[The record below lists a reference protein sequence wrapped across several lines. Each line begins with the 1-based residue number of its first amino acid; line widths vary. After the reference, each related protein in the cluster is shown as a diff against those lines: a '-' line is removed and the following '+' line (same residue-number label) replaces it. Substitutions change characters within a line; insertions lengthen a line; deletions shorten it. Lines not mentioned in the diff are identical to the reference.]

1 MKRINIRESLIQM
14 DRDTSCKYDL
24 TTMYESVSLTEDKKK
39 ELVKYIDAYDIDAT
53 NKFLGNEVS
62 SQGLTEF
69 YDDDFSD
76 DLSYYYS
83 EEDIIDALNDV
94 WEEIASKS
102 VSDSDGFMTDYT
114 MYRNINTGEYVF
126 VFGDK
131 DIYRPEDGYFDHVEE
146 DVSAAEEWFNSYQ
159 GLIEGDDMW
168 EKLQSLEDGVDFKSA
183 NDDTEDKVIDES
195 VNFNLEEI
203 KAVVGGKVSDY
214 LHNELG
220 YGNDF
225 INDYVFVEV
234 TPSDNDR
241 VKVEVRA
248 ELGYEELSNLGEVLN
263 NIISTYDSNAYF
275 EPETTGILVAYI
287 GNEDDKGEIDYDTVN
302 RVSDKLNAT
311 KSFDELKQVYE
322 TEIVPNRDNWSR
334 STLDVIY
341 TVVDELIDTYKN
353 NESIDENLCES
364 SNVQFGVHQFST
376 NSIIFRGTEE
386 ECGKYIDKHKELWD
400 DAEVYMMTPDDPHY
414 KRTDESLNE
423 SILNPN
429 RLFQW
434 AVGILFDMD
443 RFVMDVYDNES
454 WLTYG
459 VGDGEFE
466 ETTTQEAKDNYT
478 EHDWLVT
485 DIDTNEFSVEDFT
498 DFLNAFKSA
507 TSNKSDYDQVERQ
520 NIISE
525 AEDLL
530 DTVKMSNKQSVNESK
545 SIKENVEYK
554 LKSDYYY
561 DNYENLENCD
571 FDEIIEIFNNEG
583 WIDCSGNMTIPA
595 GTVLTWVGN
604 DHYYDFYEVETSG
617 GVKRIPILNQ
627 DNGGDSMA
635 DLCESF
641 KPEYWYFTK
650 HGVQPGS
657 IPKGANVLTIQ
668 DVENGTYVKLD
679 RVLTTKELNDYEII
693 EKRPEGL
700 DESKSIKESGI
711 SEVEP
716 VVKFKGKSSHTFTPD
731 KKWEVDFDEEGNVL
745 ARTRQGKPYYFSGH
759 INDKTNEFGH
769 TDEDAII
776 QAARE
781 QHKLKFGKLTSRKN
795 ESKSIKEAANP
806 QNADLNMKIA
816 KTLATKL
823 TKEPKYRADLEAA
836 GFELYDSDWS
846 TYKNWAVKG
855 PNGKSVVLSKGYDNK
870 PRIYNSA
877 HSLATKDAINV
888 FDFVNYLTMDFT
900 DRYDYRAH
908 GGIGRTNS
916 DVMVRNRDGSA
927 VDANFLPKTKT
938 QQYYDLQKSVKSAKF
953 DVDYY
958 SDKIDSIHK
967 QIAQLQKDADKYLDD
982 KSMSKDKLMTKL
994 SEIDTLLKSMGVRS
1008 AEESLKMR
1016 IKESNDSAENLSD
1029 KVKSVL
1035 DKKSQLKGLLNVTS
1049 TGETSTDI
1057 DLTVEHPWDGQ
1068 WSISTM
1074 KDIIESTL
1082 KELGVSYEL
1091 DVIDSPNGKWTTY
1104 RYSVSSGLKES
1115 IKESLRPSVLK
1126 ELNVQDA
1133 SVKDFENLSETDYV
1147 VTRYYFHQYAGGVNG
1162 SNRDYSVFFG
1172 FKDRREALDFR
1183 NNHIE
1188 FFKSFVK
1195 RGKDTPYGEIGATSV
1210 KTQVVRKGQV
1220 KEPYG
1225 CYPNYFKVISTQ
1237 VQTDEP
1243 LKEDYSDEVVT
1254 LSRYLDVEVPDIC
1267 SGVLDLIEHLP
1278 SHKISYA
1285 AKICRDFYANMES
1298 IIKGYVM
1305 TGNNFDESLQKDE
1318 TSNECVDDLYEDV
1331 NNIEDIVTKFQPS
1344 DTPQIMYS
1352 VEVDNDVIKLCAEAD
1367 DIDYENTD
1375 DNEREELDMAVI
1387 SNIEKWASNILN
1399 NIDGYESDDLDGD
1412 WFSGMSLFNDET
1424 EPGTYNGFT
1433 FTIYKDE
1440 PIVNEGTDIT
1450 EDFYPNEGGTPE
1462 YAQYKYDT
1470 EHKEPRTFPLDKFGT
1485 EEDID
1490 DLRNNTDYYV
1500 NRYDI
1505 KLSFT
1510 DSTFTV
1516 SGPDSDRFIRD
1527 YKLDECISENSSN
1540 DDVGCE

>member
-76 DLSYYYS
+76 
-83 EEDIIDALNDV
+83 
-94 WEEIASKS
+94 EEIASIMGGDTKDATNDTYTFISSKS
-102 VSDSDGFMTDYT
+102 VPDSDGFQTDYT
-114 MYRNINTGEYVF
+114 WYRASDGTNVF
-126 VFGDK
+126 VFGDN
-131 DIYRPEDGYFDHVEE
+131 DIYKPEDEYFDHVEE
-146 DVSAAEEWFNSYQ
+146 DDSAAEEWFNSYQ
-159 GLIEGDDMW
+159 GFIEGDDMW
-168 EKLQSLEDGVDFKSA
+168 EELQSLEEMVDLKSA

-322 TEIVPNRDNWSR
+322 TEIVPNRDNWNR

-376 NSIIFRGTEE
+376 SSIIFRGTEE

-485 DIDTNEFSVEDFT
+485 DIDTNDFSVEDFT

-520 NIISE
+520 RIISE
-525 AEDLL
+525 AENLL
-530 DTVKMSNKQSVNESK
+530 DTVKMSNKESGNESK
-545 SIKENVEYK
+545 
-554 LKSDYYY
+554 
-561 DNYENLENCD
+561 
-571 FDEIIEIFNNEG
+571 
-583 WIDCSGNMTIPA
+583 
-595 GTVLTWVGN
+595 
-604 DHYYDFYEVETSG
+604 
-617 GVKRIPILNQ
+617 
-627 DNGGDSMA
+627 
-635 DLCESF
+635 
-641 KPEYWYFTK
+641 
-650 HGVQPGS
+650 
-657 IPKGANVLTIQ
+657 
-668 DVENGTYVKLD
+668 
-679 RVLTTKELNDYEII
+679 
-693 EKRPEGL
+693 
-700 DESKSIKESGI
+700 
-711 SEVEP
+711 
-716 VVKFKGKSSHTFTPD
+716 
-731 KKWEVDFDEEGNVL
+731 
-745 ARTRQGKPYYFSGH
+745 
-759 INDKTNEFGH
+759 
-769 TDEDAII
+769 
-776 QAARE
+776 
-781 QHKLKFGKLTSRKN
+781 
-795 ESKSIKEAANP
+795 
-806 QNADLNMKIA
+806 
-816 KTLATKL
+816 
-823 TKEPKYRADLEAA
+823 
-836 GFELYDSDWS
+836 
-846 TYKNWAVKG
+846 
-855 PNGKSVVLSKGYDNK
+855 
-870 PRIYNSA
+870 
-877 HSLATKDAINV
+877 
-888 FDFVNYLTMDFT
+888 
-900 DRYDYRAH
+900 
-908 GGIGRTNS
+908 
-916 DVMVRNRDGSA
+916 
-927 VDANFLPKTKT
+927 
-938 QQYYDLQKSVKSAKF
+938 
-953 DVDYY
+953 
-958 SDKIDSIHK
+958 
-967 QIAQLQKDADKYLDD
+967 
-982 KSMSKDKLMTKL
+982 
-994 SEIDTLLKSMGVRS
+994 
-1008 AEESLKMR
+1008 
-1016 IKESNDSAENLSD
+1016 
-1029 KVKSVL
+1029 
-1035 DKKSQLKGLLNVTS
+1035 
-1049 TGETSTDI
+1049 
-1057 DLTVEHPWDGQ
+1057 
-1068 WSISTM
+1068 
-1074 KDIIESTL
+1074 
-1082 KELGVSYEL
+1082 
-1091 DVIDSPNGKWTTY
+1091 
-1104 RYSVSSGLKES
+1104 S

-1126 ELNVQDA
+1126 ELDVQDA
-1133 SVKDFENLSETDYV
+1133 SVKDFDNLSDTDYV
-1147 VTRYYFHQYAGGVNG
+1147 VTRYYFNQYAGGVNG

-1172 FKDRREALDFR
+1172 FKNRREALDFR

-1267 SGVLDLIEHLP
+1267 RGVLDLIEHLP

-1305 TGNNFDESLQKDE
+1305 TGNNFDESLQKD
-1318 TSNECVDDLYEDV
+1318 TGVS
-1331 NNIEDIVTKFQPS
+1331 
-1344 DTPQIMYS
+1344 
-1352 VEVDNDVIKLCAEAD
+1352 
-1367 DIDYENTD
+1367 
-1375 DNEREELDMAVI
+1375 
-1387 SNIEKWASNILN
+1387 
-1399 NIDGYESDDLDGD
+1399 
-1412 WFSGMSLFNDET
+1412 
-1424 EPGTYNGFT
+1424 
-1433 FTIYKDE
+1433 
-1440 PIVNEGTDIT
+1440 
-1450 EDFYPNEGGTPE
+1450 EDFYPNEGGTPK

-1470 EHKEPRTFPLDKFGT
+1470 EHKEPRTFPLHKFGT

-1505 KLSFT
+1505 KLNFT

-1527 YKLDECISENSSN
+1527 YKLDECISEYSSN
-1540 DDVGCE
+1540 DDIGCE